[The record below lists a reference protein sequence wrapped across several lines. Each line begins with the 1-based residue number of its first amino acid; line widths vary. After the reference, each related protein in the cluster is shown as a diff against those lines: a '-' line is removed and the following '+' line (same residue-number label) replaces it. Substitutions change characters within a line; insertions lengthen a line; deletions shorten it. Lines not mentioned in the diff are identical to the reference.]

1 MGRPIRI
8 NRKLVFA
15 ETTCTSKG
23 KCLDSKPDLLNYS
36 TFAAMV
42 PTSRDAPLVHL
53 AFGTA
58 QQGCTESTFTH
69 DVTSLVALESLEL
82 E

>member
-1 MGRPIRI
+1 
-8 NRKLVFA
+8 
-15 ETTCTSKG
+15 
-23 KCLDSKPDLLNYS
+23 
-36 TFAAMV
+36 MV

-82 E
+82 EQNCLINIHNTH